1 MTLTGPRLKL
11 RQWNEGDFESL
22 VAMNADAGVME
33 FFPKPLTREESR
45 IMLDKLRSLIEE
57 RGWGLWA
64 VEINGELAGFTGLA
78 EVIFPAHFTPCVE
91 VGWRFHRK
99 FWGHGYATEAARLA
113 LQFAFQ
119 DLGLEEAVSFT
130 SLLNKRSQR
139 VMERLGMTT
148 NPKDN
153 FQHPNIPAGHVLSEH
168 VLYRIRNPSA
178 NSPQMERGCVREHQP
193 QHVKMNRQ

>member
-1 MTLTGPRLKL
+1 MNLTGPRVEL
-11 RQWNEGDFESL
+11 RQWNGGDLDSL
-22 VAMNADAGVME
+22 AAMNADPEVME

-45 IMLDKLRSLIEE
+45 VMFDKLRSLIEE

-78 EVIFPAHFTPCVE
+78 KVIFPAHFTPCVE
-91 VGWRFHRK
+91 IGWRFHRK
-99 FWGHGYATEAARLA
+99 FWGHSYATEAARVA

-119 DLGLEEAVSFT
+119 DLHLEEVVSFT

-153 FQHPNIPAGHVLSEH
+153 FRHPNIPAGHVLSEH
-168 VLYRIRNPSA
+168 VLYRIRNSDA
-178 NSPQMERGCVREHQP
+178 
-193 QHVKMNRQ
+193 